1 MYNANNKC
9 IYMLFLLYDNF
20 NIFYIL
26 LDDIRLKFI

>member
-1 MYNANNKC
+1 MYIYEIY

-26 LDDIRLKFI
+26 LDDIILKII